1 MDLPDA
7 HALSENLAT
16 NLRSLRQIGGLTQA
30 RLATRAGMPRSTLA
44 NLEVGGGNPT
54 LSVLAGLA
62 AALQVSIAELVST
75 PRARCRLFK
84 KGTLPIE
91 KRGRRDRVTVHRLLP
106 DPVPGMEI
114 DRMVL
119 PPDARLPGVP
129 HRAGTQEYLYCEHG
143 ALTLWATGERFD
155 LSQGDVAVF
164 AGDQAHSY
172 GNLSQAFAV
181 AFSVVAFAPIR

>member
-1 MDLPDA
+1 MD
-7 HALSENLAT
+7 LSENLAA
-16 NLRSLRQIGGLTQA
+16 NLRSLRQISGLTQS
-30 RLATRAGMPRSTLA
+30 RLAERAAVPRSTLA

-84 KGTLPIE
+84 KGTLPIST
-91 KRGRRDRVTVHRLLP
+91 RGPRQGVQVHRLLP

-119 PPDARLPGVP
+119 RANARLPGVP
-129 HRAGTQEYLYCEHG
+129 HRAGTQEYLYCERG
-143 ALTLWATGERFD
+143 ALTLWAAGERFD
-155 LSQGDVAVF
+155 LEAGDVAVF

-172 GNLSQAFAV
+172 GNLGEAIAV